1 MTLNARD
8 AEGFYKLP
16 EGKSALISMLLPRAS
31 NKKIAMLMAKMQE
44 HPPKYLTFDHL
55 SEILTDKEAAV
66 ILAAIELGKMAW
78 AAPVEHKTIVDSP
91 GIAYNIF
98 SEILRGQICENFVVL
113 FLDRKNQLIDKKVVS
128 SGSWAETLVP
138 IQEILR
144 LALVKQ
150 CPGIIVGHNHP
161 SGSPEPSADDY
172 RLTEQ
177 LGRACKAVTI
187 KFLDHLV
194 VTDFDYTSIRR
205 SGSLGADVWGSND

>member
-16 EGKSALISMLLPRAS
+16 EGRLALISTLLPRAS
-31 NKKIAMLMAKMQE
+31 SKKITMLMAKTEE
-44 HPPKYLTFDHL
+44 HPIKYLSFDHL
-55 SEILTDKEAAV
+55 SEILTDREAAV

-138 IQEILR
+138 IKEILR

-150 CPGIIVGHNHP
+150 CLGIIVGHNHP
-161 SGSPEPSADDY
+161 SGSPEPSLDDL

-177 LGRACKAVTI
+177 LGKACKAVTI
-187 KFLDHLV
+187 NLLDHLV
-194 VTDFDYTSIRR
+194 ITDTDYTSIRR
-205 SGSLGADVWGSND
+205 SAVLEADIWGSGN

>member
-16 EGKSALISMLLPRAS
+16 SGKSALISTLLPRAS
-31 NKKIAMLMAKMQE
+31 NKKIAMLVAKTEE
-44 HPPKYLTFDHL
+44 HPIKYLSFDHL
-55 SEILTDKEAAV
+55 SGILTDREAAV
-66 ILAAIELGKMAW
+66 ILAAIELGRMAW
-78 AAPVEHKTIVDSP
+78 AAPVESKVIVDNP
-91 GIAYNIF
+91 EVAYNVF
-98 SEILRGQICENFVVL
+98 SEVLRGQICENFVVL

-150 CPGIIVGHNHP
+150 CSGIIVGHNHP
-161 SGSPEPSADDY
+161 SGCTKPSTEDY
-172 RLTEQ
+172 AVTEQ
-177 LGRACKAVTI
+177 LGEACKAVTI
-187 KFLDHLV
+187 NLLDHLV
-194 VTDFDYTSIRR
+194 VTDFEYTSIRR